1 MLWVTYGGIC
11 TDTRHTGS
19 FLEAVGNGAAA
30 SNTGAGWMARLFLC
44 NGHGWVSGGATMM
57 GEKIGVRLVFAVGC
71 RSRGVVAELIRD
83 EKAEEVTAAQTR
95 VLMPPKGHMSH
106 E

>member
-1 MLWVTYGGIC
+1 
-11 TDTRHTGS
+11 
-19 FLEAVGNGAAA
+19 
-30 SNTGAGWMARLFLC
+30 
-44 NGHGWVSGGATMM
+44 MM